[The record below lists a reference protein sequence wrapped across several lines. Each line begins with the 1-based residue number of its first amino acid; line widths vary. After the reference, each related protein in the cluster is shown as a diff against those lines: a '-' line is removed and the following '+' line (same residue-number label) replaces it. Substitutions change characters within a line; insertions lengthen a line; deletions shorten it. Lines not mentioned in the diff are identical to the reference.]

1 MVEEQIR
8 ARGISSARVLEA
20 MRTVPRHLFVP
31 SEHIDSAYADHPI
44 EIGEGQTISQPFM
57 VAAMAAALDLRGT
70 ESVLEVGTG
79 SGYSAAVLSLL
90 AMKVYTIERYAS
102 LADSARQR
110 LARFGYRNI
119 YVYTDDG
126 SAGLSSAAP
135 FDAIAVA
142 AAAPR
147 MPKPLTEQL
156 GEGGR
161 LVVPV
166 GAGEDQE
173 LILAT
178 KSNGEI
184 RSRTVA
190 YCRFVPLT
198 GRYGFGG

>member
-1 MVEEQIR
+1 
-8 ARGISSARVLEA
+8 
-20 MRTVPRHLFVP
+20 
-31 SEHIDSAYADHPI
+31 
-44 EIGEGQTISQPFM
+44 M

-142 AAAPR
+142 AAAPGCPSR
-147 MPKPLTEQL
+147 SPSSLAK
-156 GEGGR
+156 
-161 LVVPV
+161 
-166 GAGEDQE
+166 EDAWSS
-173 LILAT
+173 LWAPG
-178 KSNGEI
+178 KI
-184 RSRTVA
+184 RN
-190 YCRFVPLT
+190 
-198 GRYGFGG
+198 